1 MKKRE
6 LTAEEK
12 AECEALKALFKAEQ
26 RKRGFSQEGIASALG
41 MSQSALNMYLNG
53 RNALN
58 LEFAL
63 KIVKV
68 LPAHIRDF
76 SPRLADQLDQT
87 VEEVLARH
95 PIAETALGR
104 YAASDRDQANTGPAP
119 ENRGNIPLISWVQAG
134 SFQEATE
141 AYAPGM
147 AEAYLPCPTPHGPW
161 TFALRVRGQSMFNPN
176 SARSFHDGEIIYCD
190 PDREADNGSLVVVK
204 LIEEQEA
211 TFKQLVIEGSRRYLK
226 ALNPQWPEP
235 YIEINGEAQ
244 IVGVVIGKYVT
255 F

>member
-6 LTAEEK
+6 LTQEEK
-12 AECEALKALFKAEQ
+12 AESAALRDIYLS
-26 RKRGFSQEGIASALG
+26 KRPQLKLTQEDIADEIGISQGAVSMYFS
-41 MSQSALNMYLNG
+41 G
-53 RNALN
+53 RNAIN

-63 KIVKV
+63 KIAK
-68 LPAHIRDF
+68 LLKCDIRDF
-76 SPRLADQLDQT
+76 SPRLASELDASMDSAYT
-87 VEEVLARH
+87 RAVLAQR
-95 PIAETALGR
+95 AEQQALM
-104 YAASDRDQANTGPAP
+104 ANTGPAP

-176 SARSFHDGEIIYCD
+176 SARSFHEGEIIYVD

-204 LIEEQEA
+204 LVEEQEA

-235 YIEINGEAQ
+235 YIEISGEAQ
-244 IVGVVIGKYVT
+244 VVGVVIGKYVT

>member
-6 LTAEEK
+6 LSQEEK
-12 AECEALKALFKAEQ
+12 AECAALKDIYVA
-26 RKRGFSQEGIASALG
+26 KRSQLKLTQEDIANEIGISQGAVSMYFS
-41 MSQSALNMYLNG
+41 G
-53 RNALN
+53 RNAIN

-63 KIVKV
+63 RIAK
-68 LPAHIRDF
+68 LLQCDIRDF
-76 SPRLADQLDQT
+76 SPRLAS
-87 VEEVLARH
+87 ELAMSMDSAYTRAMLAQG
-95 PIAETALGR
+95 AEQRALL
-104 YAASDRDQANTGPAP
+104 ANTGPAP

-176 SARSFHDGEIIYCD
+176 SARSFHEGEIIYVD

-204 LIEEQEA
+204 LVEEQEA

-235 YIEINGEAQ
+235 YIEISGEAQ
-244 IVGVVIGKYVT
+244 VVGVVIGKYVT

>member
-6 LTAEEK
+6 LTPEEK
-12 AECEALKALFKAEQ
+12 AECAALKAIYVA
-26 RKRGFSQEGIASALG
+26 KRAQLNLTQEEIANELGISQGAVSMYFS
-41 MSQSALNMYLNG
+41 G
-53 RNALN
+53 RNAIN

-63 KIVKV
+63 KIAKLLQCDV
-68 LPAHIRDF
+68 RDF
-76 SPRLADQLDQT
+76 SPRLASELNARVDAVYTRLAT
-87 VEEVLARH
+87 VRPAVGFRRME
-95 PIAETALGR
+95 
-104 YAASDRDQANTGPAP
+104 ANTGPAP

-176 SARSFHDGEIIYCD
+176 SARSFHEGEIIYVD

-204 LIEEQEA
+204 LVEEQEA

-235 YIEINGEAQ
+235 YIEISGEAQ
-244 IVGVVIGKYVT
+244 VVGVVIGKYVT

>member
-6 LTAEEK
+6 LTQEEK
-12 AECEALKALFKAEQ
+12 AECAALKDIYVA
-26 RKRGFSQEGIASALG
+26 KRAQLKLTQEDIANELGISQGAVSMYFS
-41 MSQSALNMYLNG
+41 G
-53 RNALN
+53 RNAIN

-63 KIVKV
+63 KISK
-68 LPAHIRDF
+68 LLQCNIRDF
-76 SPRLADQLDQT
+76 SPRLASELVTSMDNT
-87 VEEVLARH
+87 YTRAVLAQVAADH
-95 PIAETALGR
+95 AHLG
-104 YAASDRDQANTGPAP
+104 NTGPAP
-119 ENRGNIPLISWVQAG
+119 DNRGNIPLISWVQAG

-176 SARSFHDGEIIYCD
+176 SAKSFHDGEIIYCD

>member
-6 LTAEEK
+6 LTSEEK
-12 AECEALKALFKAEQ
+12 AECAALKAIYMA
-26 RKRGFSQEGIASALG
+26 KRAQLKLTQEDIANEIGISQGAVSMYFS
-41 MSQSALNMYLNG
+41 G
-53 RNALN
+53 RNAIN

-63 KIVKV
+63 KIAKLLQCRVE
-68 LPAHIRDF
+68 DF
-76 SPRLADQLDQT
+76 SPRLAS
-87 VEEVLARH
+87 E
-95 PIAETALGR
+95 LG
-104 YAASDRDQANTGPAP
+104 ASGSAVFKRDPNLKPVVGFRRLEPNTGPAP

-176 SARSFHDGEIIYCD
+176 SPRSFHEGEIIYCD

-211 TFKQLVIEGSRRYLK
+211 TFKQLVVEGSRRYLK

-235 YIEINGEAQ
+235 YIEIDGEAE